1 MVLSET
7 IPPPAADQ
15 ASDRVASI
23 FTSTPA
29 DPRVWIAHGYGIRVG
44 VWNGQLETSDGI
56 GKHRRT
62 RNVPKADRQLR
73 RLVVAGQK
81 GYVTLS
87 ALHTITGLGHKYR
100 PDSASHG
107 ARWQAGGR
115 NGSG

>member
-62 RNVPKADRQLR
+62 RKVPKADRQLVLQPHLETIDPAAVVEPPGAG
-73 RLVVAGQK
+73 LVA
-81 GYVTLS
+81 
-87 ALHTITGLGHKYR
+87 
-100 PDSASHG
+100 ASPV
-107 ARWQAGGR
+107 
-115 NGSG
+115 